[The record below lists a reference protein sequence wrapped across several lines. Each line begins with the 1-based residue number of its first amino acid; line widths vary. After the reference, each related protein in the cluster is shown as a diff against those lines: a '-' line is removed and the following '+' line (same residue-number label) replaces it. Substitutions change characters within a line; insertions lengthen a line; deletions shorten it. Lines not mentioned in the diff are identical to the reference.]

1 MASPVGGTEAQD
13 PTEAKD
19 PTGPVGGTEA
29 KDSTEA
35 KNPTGPVGGT
45 EAKDSTEA
53 KNPTGPVGLTG
64 SKGLTGRNGVPS
76 RRSKNAPMPLSGAA
90 RADPGLR
97 VVAEAVFRPVRG
109 GNAYEETVER
119 LLAAVKLGLVGDG
132 ERLPSERELAARL
145 AVSRMTV
152 REAIRS
158 LRDAGYFESRH
169 GRLGG
174 TFVTDHPRQTPVRRA
189 REKVNQAELTD
200 VLAFRAAIEL
210 GAVGVAA
217 SRRVTKSERAHLV
230 SCLDASS
237 SATLPTYRRKDSRLH
252 LALVELT
259 GSPSLVAAAAD
270 ARMRVNDLL
279 DAIPILEANIV
290 HANEQHRR
298 IVGAVLR
305 GAPEAARRAM
315 AEHLEGTAALLR
327 GFLA

>member
-1 MASPVGGTEAQD
+1 MTSPLGSTGSEGPKGSAGSEGT
-13 PTEAKD
+13 K
-19 PTGPVGGTEA
+19 
-29 KDSTEA
+29 
-35 KNPTGPVGGT
+35 
-45 EAKDSTEA
+45 
-53 KNPTGPVGLTG
+53 G
-64 SKGLTGRNGVPS
+64 SKGVPV
-76 RRSKNAPMPLSGAA
+76 RRSEGAPAA
-90 RADPGLR
+90 RPGAVRAVPGLR
-97 VVAEAVFRPVRG
+97 VVAEAVLRPVRG

-119 LLAAVKLGLVGDG
+119 LLAAVKLGFVGDG

-174 TFVTDHPRQTPVRRA
+174 TFVTDRPSHTPVSRA
-189 REKVNQAELTD
+189 REVSQAELTD

-217 SRRVTKSERAHLV
+217 SRKVAKAERAHLV

-279 DAIPILEANIV
+279 DAIPILEANIA

-327 GFLA
+327 GFLG